1 MRPSSVLRSI
11 DMLLYISLYLTDDTN
26 LDRLLPCIVYLLQD
40 DVAAVRAEAVRALTQ
55 IVSVLLLVICIKLKF
70 HDSYSW

>member
-1 MRPSSVLRSI
+1 
-11 DMLLYISLYLTDDTN
+11 MLLYISLYLTDETN

-55 IVSVLLLVICIKLKF
+55 IVSLQKRENMQ
-70 HDSYSW
+70 S